1 MAEEQVA
8 SVQLLKNFAPLDAM
22 KRETWL
28 RLPRR

>member
-22 KRETWL
+22 KRENLTAL
-28 RLPRR
+28 AKK